1 MSKEIQPHWYK
12 IKGIWYHC
20 ITTENGDR
28 YVNGEKQN
36 VDDYSFFGIKKVLT
50 PYSFIKPKQ
59 R

>member
-1 MSKEIQPHWYK
+1 MNKEIQPNWYK

-36 VDDYSFFGIKKVLT
+36 RYELI
-50 PYSFIKPKQ
+50 IQ
-59 R
+59 RP

>member
-1 MSKEIQPHWYK
+1 MSKEIQPNWYK

-36 VDDYSFFGIKKVLT
+36 KDDEL
-50 PYSFIKPKQ
+50 